1 MGVGPRAPTLST
13 SGRAVFPLE
22 AALMPETFANT
33 VGDTAPHELPAEP
46 QAIVKAIDGR
56 TAPLH
61 C

>member
-1 MGVGPRAPTLST
+1 
-13 SGRAVFPLE
+13 
-22 AALMPETFANT
+22 MPETFANT